1 MGRFSFKLPSLYF
14 RSVVLLKL
22 LSSFIHHTNCREGF
36 EPLSRRSRG
45 WKRMG
50 FLLMFKRWSASVF
63 VAVFLFIFSNPLRS
77 LLFLVCSLCLTPTPL
92 LLGKAYS
99 CVYYCLFTITMS
111 EWVTVDDHWRSKCLS
126 GSRRRQIKTRDGC
139 KYTDWHMGDS
149 QRKVTTELRGTRERV
164 HGRKSK
170 RLRKGAILRC

>member
-1 MGRFSFKLPSLYF
+1 
-14 RSVVLLKL
+14 
-22 LSSFIHHTNCREGF
+22 
-36 EPLSRRSRG
+36 
-45 WKRMG
+45 
-50 FLLMFKRWSASVF
+50 MFKRWSASVF

-126 GSRRRQIKTRDGC
+126 GSRRCQIKTRDGC

-149 QRKVTTELRGTRERV
+149 QRKVTTELRGTRERTSPREEIEETEKGSYFEMLAV
-164 HGRKSK
+164 VVGKVKENSVGVKCSRTAGRFTARGDCHGR
-170 RLRKGAILRC
+170 I